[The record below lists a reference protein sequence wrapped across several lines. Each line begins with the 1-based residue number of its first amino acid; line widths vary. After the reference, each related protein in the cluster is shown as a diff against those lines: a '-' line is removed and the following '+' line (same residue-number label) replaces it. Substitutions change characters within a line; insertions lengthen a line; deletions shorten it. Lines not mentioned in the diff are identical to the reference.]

1 MKSLSELGYTIVD
14 DTNHQESTSFNIE
27 EQPSINP
34 AEKYRFLTMP
44 VSETDLKLYKAI
56 KLNKHVLMTTELPED
71 FGMIYKK
78 IDLLQ
83 LVNKDPLTTTL
94 DCDSDNIPIIEH
106 WAYELIE

>member
-1 MKSLSELGYTIVD
+1 
-14 DTNHQESTSFNIE
+14 
-27 EQPSINP
+27 
-34 AEKYRFLTMP
+34 MP
-44 VSETDLKLYKAI
+44 VSENDLKLYKAI

-94 DCDSDNIPIIEH
+94 ECDSDNMPVIEH
-106 WAYELIE
+106 WAYELVEQLSQVLTYRSTMKLLQNDVDTIDEIIKSDR